1 MVIVNPLKDRIVGPL
16 PIGLNGSLMG
26 VTTYQYLLT
35 GMILQAGSKNWTFS
49 QVTVHFVKW
58 FWDSIIIELRSPRSK
73 ALIHGRAL
81 EVISDD
87 RVVITNPRFDQTR
100 EGYEG

>member
-1 MVIVNPLKDRIVGPL
+1 
-16 PIGLNGSLMG
+16 MG